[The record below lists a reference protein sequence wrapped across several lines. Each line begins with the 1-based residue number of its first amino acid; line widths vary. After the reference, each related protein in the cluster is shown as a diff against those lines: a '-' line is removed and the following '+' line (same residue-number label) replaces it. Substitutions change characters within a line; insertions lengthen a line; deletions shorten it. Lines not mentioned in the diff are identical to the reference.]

1 MGGDNTENCISYKT
15 MIMKNNDFFREL
27 KEALEFE
34 DVEFTEK
41 TEFRKIDGY
50 DSLHVMMIIAF
61 VDSRFGKR
69 LTARQLFNITD
80 VRSLMELIGLE
91 NFEE

>member
-1 MGGDNTENCISYKT
+1 
-15 MIMKNNDFFREL
+15 MKKNDFFDEL
-27 KEALEFE
+27 QEALEFE
-34 DVEFTEK
+34 NVKLSEK

-69 LTARQLFNITD
+69 LTAKQLFNITD

-91 NFEE
+91 NFGE

>member
-1 MGGDNTENCISYKT
+1 
-15 MIMKNNDFFREL
+15 MKRDVFFNEL
-27 KEALEFE
+27 RDALEFE
-34 DVEFTEK
+34 NAKITEE
-41 TEFRKIDGY
+41 TELKKIDGF

-61 VDSRFGKR
+61 VDNKFHKRF
-69 LTARQLFNITD
+69 TAKQLFNISS

>member
-1 MGGDNTENCISYKT
+1 
-15 MIMKNNDFFREL
+15 MKKNDFFDEL
-27 KEALEFE
+27 QEALEFE
-34 DVEFTEK
+34 NVKLSEK

-69 LTARQLFNITD
+69 LTAKQLFNITD

>member
-1 MGGDNTENCISYKT
+1 
-15 MIMKNNDFFREL
+15 MKKKDFFCEL

-34 DVEFTEK
+34 DVTFTEK

-61 VDSRFGKR
+61 VDSKFGKR
-69 LTARQLFNITD
+69 LTAKQLFSITD
-80 VRSLMELIGLE
+80 VRSLMDLIGIE

>member
-1 MGGDNTENCISYKT
+1 
-15 MIMKNNDFFREL
+15 MKKNDFYDEL
-27 KEALEFE
+27 QEALEFE
-34 DVEFTEK
+34 EVKLTEK

-69 LTARQLFNITD
+69 LTAKQLFNITD
-80 VRSLMELIGLE
+80 VRSLMELIGLD

>member
-1 MGGDNTENCISYKT
+1 
-15 MIMKNNDFFREL
+15 MKKEVFFSEL

-34 DVEFTEK
+34 NVIFSEK
-41 TEFRKIDGY
+41 TDFKKIDGY

-61 VDSRFGKR
+61 IDNKFGKR
-69 LTARQLFNITD
+69 LTAKQLFEISD
-80 VRSLMELIGLE
+80 IRSLMELIGLE